1 MVRER
6 EGQGER
12 EGGKEGMYHGIL
24 VENRALFVGIS
35 LGPSGLVA
43 SVFRY

>member
-6 EGQGER
+6 GGQGER

-24 VENRALFVGIS
+24 VENRALLVGIS

-43 SVFRY
+43 SVFIY